1 MNVSNPTNST
11 WRTPFV
17 MLMLMSAAMQLSF
30 ASWWTLLNNFAV
42 NEVGFTG
49 REIGIQQSIREI
61 PGFLAFTAIFLLLL
75 VREQTF
81 ALLALLTLGVGVAIT
96 GFMPSVWGLY
106 FTTIIMSI
114 GFHYYE
120 TANQSLA
127 LQWLPKDKAPAMMGR
142 ILSVA
147 AFAQLIAYGI
157 IFITWK
163 TFHLSFEMVFGIAG
177 ILTIVM
183 VGFLWLTFPHF
194 EAPHP
199 QRKQLVLRK
208 RYSLYYALT
217 FMGGARRQIFTV
229 FAGFM
234 MVEKFGYQV
243 HEVSALFLINCL
255 FNMFFAPQIGKFIGR
270 FGERRML
277 TVEYVGLI
285 LVFTAY
291 AFVNNPWAAAALYVI
306 DHGFFAMS
314 IAMKTYFQK
323 IADPGDMAPTAGVAF
338 TINHIA
344 AVFIP
349 ALFGLIWLVSPSAVF
364 FLGAG
369 MAGISLVLA
378 RLVPRDP
385 AEGREW
391 IGKIT
396 KAPMAGES
404 AAKQPAE

>member
-1 MNVSNPTNST
+1 MLRNIQSSS

-42 NEVGFTG
+42 NEIGFTG

-61 PGFLAFTAIFLLLL
+61 PGFLAFTAVFVLLLM
-75 VREQTF
+75 REQIF
-81 ALLALLTLGVGVAIT
+81 ALTSLLILGIGVAIT
-96 GFMPSVWGLY
+96 GFFPTVWGLY
-106 FTTIIMSI
+106 LTTIVMSI

-120 TANQSLA
+120 TANQSLS

-142 ILSVA
+142 IISA
-147 AFAQLIAYGI
+147 AAMAQLVAYGL

-163 TFHLSFEMVFGIAG
+163 TLNLSFELVFALAG
-177 ILTIVM
+177 SLTIVLAT
-183 VGFLWLTFPHF
+183 FLWLAFPKF
-194 EAPHP
+194 EAKVA

-208 RYSLYYALT
+208 RYWLYYALT

-234 MVEKFGYQV
+234 MVEKFGYDV

-255 FNMFFAPQIGKFIGR
+255 FNMFFAPYIGKFIGR

-277 TVEYVGLI
+277 TVEYIGLI
-285 LVFTAY
+285 GVFVAY
-291 AFVNNPWAAAALYVI
+291 AFVSNPWIAASLYVI
-306 DHGFFAMS
+306 DHAFFAMA

-323 IADPGDMAPTAGVAF
+323 IADPADIAPTAGVAF

-344 AVFIP
+344 AVVIP
-349 ALFGLIWLVSPSAVF
+349 VIFGLIWLVSPAAVF
-364 FLGAG
+364 LIGAG
-369 MAGISLVLA
+369 MAGISLILA
-378 RLVPRDP
+378 RLIPHDP
-385 AEGREW
+385 VEGREW

-396 KAPMAGES
+396 RPA
-404 AAKQPAE
+404 QPAE

>member
-1 MNVSNPTNST
+1 MNVSNPTNSK

-96 GFMPSVWGLY
+96 GFLPSVWGLY

-147 AFAQLIAYGI
+147 AIAQLIAYGI

-177 ILTIVM
+177 LLTIAM
-183 VGFLWLTFPHF
+183 VGFLWLTFPQF

-199 QRKQLVLRK
+199 QRKKLILRK

-277 TVEYVGLI
+277 TIEYTGLI
-285 LVFTAY
+285 LVFLSY
-291 AFVNNPWAAAALYVI
+291 AFVSNPWAAAVLYVI

-349 ALFGLIWLVSPSAVF
+349 ALFGLIWLVNPSAVF

-378 RLVPRDP
+378 RLVPRNP
-385 AEGREW
+385 VEGHEW

-396 KAPMAGES
+396 KAPMPS
-404 AAKQPAE
+404 DPTIKQPAE